1 MRGESDILYRVLQFR
16 WHVWSVSTIK
26 KNLKKRLN
34 AIEEGRGAKRAVDGC
49 PQCCVWLPNFPT
61 LKFEMKNPKRYKFL
75 LTLALCPLRAA
86 EGHLVRRNRM
96 QTVVLFESD
105 AE

>member
-1 MRGESDILYRVLQFR
+1 MQSRKVGEQSGRWMAVL
-16 WHVWSVSTIK
+16 S
-26 KNLKKRLN
+26 
-34 AIEEGRGAKRAVDGC
+34 AVFG
-49 PQCCVWLPNFPT
+49 FPT

-105 AE
+105 AEWSRTTCEWQVQWCVCLCVW